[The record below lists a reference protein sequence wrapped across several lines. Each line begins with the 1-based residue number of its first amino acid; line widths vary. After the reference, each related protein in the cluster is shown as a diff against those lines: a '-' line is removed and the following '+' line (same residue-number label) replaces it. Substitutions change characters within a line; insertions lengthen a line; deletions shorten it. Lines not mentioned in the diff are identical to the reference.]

1 MKGNFMSKHEVFSE
15 ELYLIDKENLKDLV
29 QKCLDRAPEYFYTM
43 PASTTGKY
51 HPEYSLGEGGLV
63 RHTKAAVK
71 IAKSLL
77 DLEMYA
83 PLAKSKDQIIA
94 ALILHDSVKKG
105 FDGSQWTTVQHPL
118 DAASLLCDVAKQEN
132 YSDEEEISFIAS
144 MIRSHM
150 GQWNTDKNGNAIL
163 PKPETKE
170 QKFVHQCDYLASRKF
185 ITIEGLV

>member
-1 MKGNFMSKHEVFSE
+1 MSKHEVFSE

-94 ALILHDSVKKG
+94 ALILHDSVKKDLTAVNG
-105 FDGSQWTTVQHPL
+105 QQFNT
-118 DAASLLCDVAKQEN
+118 LLTLRLC
-132 YSDEEEISFIAS
+132 
-144 MIRSHM
+144 
-150 GQWNTDKNGNAIL
+150 
-163 PKPETKE
+163 
-170 QKFVHQCDYLASRKF
+170 FVMLLNKKIIQMKKKYALLLR
-185 ITIEGLV
+185 